1 MLNWGSFDFD
11 MDSGV
16 ADKYFVVDNRIVAEG
31 IRNIFAE
38 RGRSY
43 WVSDL
48 A

>member
-1 MLNWGSFDFD
+1 MLDWRNFDFD

-16 ADKYFVVDNRIVAEG
+16 ADKYFVVDNRIAAEG
-31 IRNIFAE
+31 IRNILAE
-38 RGRSY
+38 RGKSY